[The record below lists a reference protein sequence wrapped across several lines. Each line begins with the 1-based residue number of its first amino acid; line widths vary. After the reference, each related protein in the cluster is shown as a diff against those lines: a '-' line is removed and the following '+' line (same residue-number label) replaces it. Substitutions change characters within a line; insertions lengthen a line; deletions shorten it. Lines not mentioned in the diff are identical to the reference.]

1 MPSNTEGATFSK
13 IFGTNTSAFELLV
26 LKRKIMGPC
35 WLEIKGC
42 IRKTVD
48 PVCISISLCVM
59 DSSTDLRF
67 EQASWCRLEVKV
79 DDPKN
84 VNPFPETDQNAPKD
98 IPPLTVMS
106 LAVRTIVN
114 HEANNQEIL
123 AVTTS
128 VWETYN
134 IDDPTPPEKI
144 YHTPYTIVRPLGD
157 KFPPNFE
164 QRCRNERQMATAR
177 GEREMLNYV
186 LNIFTKTDPD
196 VIVGHEFFGATFEV
210 LLQRMKEL
218 KVDHWSRIGR
228 FRRKNLTIA
237 KHWNNNT
244 KLAAGRLIA
253 DLSGDG
259 AKVSI

>member
-1 MPSNTEGATFSK
+1 
-13 IFGTNTSAFELLV
+13 
-26 LKRKIMGPC
+26 
-35 WLEIKGC
+35 
-42 IRKTVD
+42 
-48 PVCISISLCVM
+48 
-59 DSSTDLRF
+59 
-67 EQASWCRLEVKV
+67 
-79 DDPKN
+79 
-84 VNPFPETDQNAPKD
+84 VNPFPETDQAAPKD

-114 HEANNQEIL
+114 HEANCQEIL

-144 YHTPYTIVRPLGD
+144 YHTPYTVVRPLGG

-164 QRCRNERQMATAR
+164 QRCRNERQMTTAG

-196 VIVGHEFFGATFEV
+196 VIVGHEFFGSTFEV

-228 FRRKNLTIA
+228 FRRKNLSIA
-237 KHWNNNT
+237 KHWVSNT

-259 AKVSI
+259 AKVSSGRLSRSKLHSLMSYVIGHDRLGYLVIDRNVPESARLHARRN

>member
-1 MPSNTEGATFSK
+1 
-13 IFGTNTSAFELLV
+13 
-26 LKRKIMGPC
+26 
-35 WLEIKGC
+35 
-42 IRKTVD
+42 
-48 PVCISISLCVM
+48 
-59 DSSTDLRF
+59 
-67 EQASWCRLEVKV
+67 
-79 DDPKN
+79 
-84 VNPFPETDQNAPKD
+84 
-98 IPPLTVMS
+98 MS

-144 YHTPYTIVRPLGD
+144 YHTPYTVVRPLGS

-164 QRCRNERQMATAR
+164 QRCRNERQMTTAR

-196 VIVGHEFFGATFEV
+196 VIVGHEFFGTTFEI

-228 FRRKNLTIA
+228 FRRRNLTIS
-237 KHWNNNT
+237 KHWNSNT

-259 AKVSI
+259 AKVRMQSRGSRRRRPANPLCYRE